1 MEEGRDEGREE
12 GGKGRIEGERNII
25 IHINAASKH
34 WTKYAKY
41 VATYYWSYYNASAPQ
56 DITN

>member
-1 MEEGRDEGREE
+1 MKGDRE

-34 WTKYAKY
+34 WTKYGKY
-41 VATYYWSYYNASAPQ
+41 VATYYWSY
-56 DITN
+56 